1 MDIRY
6 VPANNGKPTVLPQH
20 VCYPGCL
27 VDNGAPASLA
37 QGWGTKN
44 TENQAPTADPVA
56 TIRWN
61 PGCLVD
67 NGVSSSLPR
76 GGRKPERTL
85 PYVGGWGGL
94 AAGGGGQASS
104 CVCFVFVVLSLVAR
118 VFFLVCYLFSVFLFG
133 FVLLCVLCL
142 IVFV

>member
-85 PYVGGWGGL
+85 PYVGGGGL
-94 AAGGGGQASS
+94 QPGGGRRQ
-104 CVCFVFVVLSLVAR
+104 VA
-118 VFFLVCYLFSVFLFG
+118 
-133 FVLLCVLCL
+133 CVLFLLFCL
-142 IVFV
+142 WLRVCSFWCVICFLCFCLVLCCCAFYV